1 MTLRSEVAKDLFK
14 EDIKDNFKRRITG
27 GFWNTDP
34 NYPYKP
40 HIGVDYGANV
50 GEELIAY
57 DDYEVIG
64 INTGHSDYGKH
75 VYLYFP
81 KIDKTGHYAH
91 MDSISV
97 FQGQKGKARDVI
109 GTSGNTGKSSG
120 PHLHFGFANGKVTNT
135 NKGTEGNPW
144 INFETYVYAPNEESK
159 LVKQDGK
166 FTVTFADGLNV
177 RKEPSINSERVTGLS
192 KGQSVIYDNYIDA
205 EGYRWVS
212 WLHEGTRVY
221 GARRTLDNK
230 EIYGTAEFLN
240 QEPSKPVSDIGKSW
254 TPKSVPLKLYPQS
267 TGGTNY
273 GNSNTKRT
281 YKILDEANGRVQ
293 IQHKLFNAP
302 QNKVWVV
309 KPDGKV
315 G

>member
-91 MDSISV
+91 MNSISV
-97 FQGQKGKARDVI
+97 TQGQKGKARDVI

-120 PHLHFGFANGKVTNT
+120 PHLHFGFANGNVTNT

-144 INFETYVYAPNEESK
+144 LNFETYVYAPIGQES

-267 TGGTNY
+267 TGGTKY